1 MSLHSQTSRAYT
13 AAAIVVMAACTRT
26 RQEVPPAGSEALG
39 DSGPSA
45 AHHSEDD
52 ESVRPVYP
60 LDGVSSDPA
69 AVRLCAALQER
80 PQTRLAECRA
90 TTPGVL
96 MTRECIRTLSAAL
109 HLGAVSL
116 EVTDVDRCA
125 DAADRAL
132 AGCAWAD
139 RGAPEPPAEC
149 EGIVHGALAA
159 GARCRSSLECLDGLR
174 CHGAGPTSAG
184 QCGPPRDDGSTCG
197 GSVDTLAVYV
207 RQDHYD
213 ARHPEC
219 RGWCSG
225 RKCMPRTASR
235 QSAAGTQN

>member
-1 MSLHSQTSRAYT
+1 MSLHSQTSRAYI
-13 AAAIVVMAACTRT
+13 AAAMVVMAACTRT
-26 RQEVPPAGSEALG
+26 REEVPPAGSEALG

-116 EVTDVDRCA
+116 EATDVDRCA
-125 DAADRAL
+125 DAVDRAL
-132 AGCAWAD
+132 AGCSWAS

-149 EGIVHGALAA
+149 EGIVRGTLAA

-184 QCGPPRDDGSTCG
+184 QCGPPRDDGATCG
-197 GSVDTLAVYV
+197 GSVDTLAV
-207 RQDHYD
+207 
-213 ARHPEC
+213 
-219 RGWCSG
+219 
-225 RKCMPRTASR
+225 
-235 QSAAGTQN
+235 